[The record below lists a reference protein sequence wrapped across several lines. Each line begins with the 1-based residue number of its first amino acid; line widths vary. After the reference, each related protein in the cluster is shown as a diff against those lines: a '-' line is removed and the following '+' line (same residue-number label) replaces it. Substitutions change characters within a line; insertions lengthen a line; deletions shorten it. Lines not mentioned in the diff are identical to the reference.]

1 MRRNSRILPALCVL
15 CLGGSVCASPRDDL
29 LRLVPA
35 DAGFCIIVRDLRDQ
49 FDGLAKSP
57 FAAQFAASPLG
68 QALAR
73 SPELQRLAEFDR
85 HLNANLKLTWA
96 QLRDEILGDA
106 VVLAYTPG
114 PPGRPEKEQGL
125 FLAHARRADLLA
137 ELFERLNEVQKKAGE
152 VTAVEART
160 YRGQTYQMRR
170 KAKDAEEFYC
180 LRGPLL
186 ILSDKEEAL
195 TRALDR
201 ATASPSS
208 EPPALARRLDAL
220 GLDRSLAVC
229 WLNPRAF
236 VPALRKKVASAAGG
250 EAACLATFARYW
262 EALDGV
268 AWSLSVEREFSVAMT
283 AAVRPSD
290 LPPVAR
296 RMFGEAA
303 RPSAVWAA
311 FPKDALFIAAGRLP
325 LQPIADA
332 GGEFLTSD
340 GRKEVQEALARSVG
354 AFLGRDVLSAVLQN
368 VGPDWGVCLAPPTSG
383 DKSWLPTLTAVLR
396 LRAGGTIPVEQRVLD
411 ALDLLARLSVVT
423 YNTHRPDQ
431 IRYRMVAQDGVDVR
445 VLENDQGFP
454 PGLQPAFA
462 WKDGFLVLASSPEA
476 VRRFRA
482 PKGDP
487 PPSAEVPLVRIALSG
502 WTNYLRNY
510 REPLATFLADAH
522 GLPPGEVQKRL
533 SHLLGT
539 LELFDILEVTQRT
552 GAGQAAVSV
561 RLRTMAKMHQ
571 D

>member
-1 MRRNSRILPALCVL
+1 MHRNSLFWSALCVL
-15 CLGGSVCASPRDDL
+15 CLCGSIAASPRDEL
-29 LRLVPA
+29 LRLVPD
-35 DAGFCIIVRDLRDQ
+35 DAGLCVIVRDLRDQ
-49 FDGLAKSP
+49 FDRLAKSP
-57 FAAQFAASPLG
+57 FAAHFAASPLG
-68 QALAR
+68 QALAK
-73 SPELQRLAEFDR
+73 SPEVQKLADFDR
-85 HLNANLKLTWA
+85 QLNANLNLTWA
-96 QLRDEILGDA
+96 QFRDEILGDA

-114 PPGRPEKEQGL
+114 PPGQPDKEQGL
-125 FLAHARRADLLA
+125 LLAYARRADLLA
-137 ELFERLNEVQKKAGE
+137 GLFDRLNEVQKKAGE
-152 VTAVEART
+152 VTAVEARS
-160 YRGQTYQMRR
+160 YRGQNYYLRR
-170 KAKDAEEFYC
+170 KAKDAQEYYC

-201 ATASPSS
+201 AIAESKAD
-208 EPPALARRLDAL
+208 PALARRLDAL
-220 GLDRSLAVC
+220 GVGRSLAVC
-229 WLNPRAF
+229 WLNPKAF
-236 VPALRKKVASAAGG
+236 VPALRRKVASAAGA

-268 AWSLSVEREFSVAMT
+268 AWSLSVEREFAVTMT
-283 AAVRPSD
+283 AAVRPND

-332 GGEFLTSD
+332 GGEFLTTD

-354 AFLGRDVLSAVLQN
+354 AVLGRDVLSAVLQSL
-368 VGPDWGVCLAPPTSG
+368 GPDWGVCLAPPVAG
-383 DKSWLPTLTAVLR
+383 EKSWLPSLTAVLR

-411 ALDLLARLSVVT
+411 ALDLFARLSVVT

-431 IRYRMVAQDGVDVR
+431 IRYRTVSQDGVDVR

-454 PGLQPAFA
+454 PGLQPAFT
-462 WKDGFLVLASSPEA
+462 WKDGFLVLASSPDA

-482 PKGDP
+482 PKGDA
-487 PPSAEVPLVRIALSG
+487 PPSAEVPLLRIALSG
-502 WTNYLRNY
+502 WANYLRNY

-539 LELFDILEVTQRT
+539 LEPFDVLEVTQRT
-552 GAGQAAVSV
+552 GPGQAAVSV
-561 RLRTMAKMHQ
+561 RLRTMAKLQ
-571 D
+571 SD